1 MANMAILGGLGFVFW
16 IIAAR
21 LFTPEQVGIGSALV
35 SLINLIAGLSLL
47 GLNIGI
53 IKYLPTA
60 ERKNDKI
67 NTVLIVTSMTA
78 FLVSTIFIL
87 GLSIFS
93 PKLIFLKINI
103 YFAFFFIFSMVIL
116 TASICFDSIFVAYR
130 STKYALIKGIIFS
143 VTKIILLFLLIGY
156 GAMGIFGSWTIAAIF
171 GILVAIMFLI
181 TKFDFK
187 ISFQY
192 DVSILRKIFKFS
204 FINYLAGLISS
215 LPIFLLPLI
224 IANNL
229 GLESAAHYYI
239 AMTIASILFMVP
251 TATTQSLFAEGSH
264 NEKLMKK
271 HIGKS
276 IKIVAYI
283 VIPLMILTYLF
294 GDYILLIFG
303 KNYSI
308 EGYRFLQLLA
318 ISGIFVSINAVYGA
332 IFRIEDKVKE
342 LMIISTI
349 GTAITFILTYLLLN
363 KGLFGIGIAWM
374 VGQIVISLLY
384 TIIYAIF
391 GKK

>member
-1 MANMAILGGLGFVFW
+1 
-16 IIAAR
+16 
-21 LFTPEQVGIGSALV
+21 
-35 SLINLIAGLSLL
+35 
-47 GLNIGI
+47 
-53 IKYLPTA
+53 
-60 ERKNDKI
+60 
-67 NTVLIVTSMTA
+67 
-78 FLVSTIFIL
+78 
-87 GLSIFS
+87 
-93 PKLIFLKINI
+93 
-103 YFAFFFIFSMVIL
+103 
-116 TASICFDSIFVAYR
+116 
-130 STKYALIKGIIFS
+130 
-143 VTKIILLFLLIGY
+143 
-156 GAMGIFGSWTIAAIF
+156 
-171 GILVAIMFLI
+171 
-181 TKFDFK
+181 
-187 ISFQY
+187 
-192 DVSILRKIFKFS
+192 
-204 FINYLAGLISS
+204 
-215 LPIFLLPLI
+215 
-224 IANNL
+224 
-229 GLESAAHYYI
+229 
-239 AMTIASILFMVP
+239 
-251 TATTQSLFAEGSH
+251 
-264 NEKLMKK
+264 MKK